1 MEKQKWMKPDTMK
14 KLHRNFLLRDY
25 ATSHPE
31 LSFAQIGKIFR
42 ISRQRVS
49 IIMKDGTKMNLQTL
63 ILTCLVILLGEEGK
77 HWVTYGGDL
86 EWWTLRLYTRI
97 N

>member
-1 MEKQKWMKPDTMK
+1 
-14 KLHRNFLLRDY
+14 
-25 ATSHPE
+25 
-31 LSFAQIGKIFR
+31 
-42 ISRQRVS
+42 
-49 IIMKDGTKMNLQTL
+49 MNLQTL